1 MSVAVADRIH
11 PRYAENASMR
21 KQIFWE
27 YSAAMKSA
35 TALLAL
41 LISAGANAQTVR
53 YIDGVFVAAKEA
65 SAPIEL
71 IAYAESLS
79 TGILRMQHGTLDDAP
94 LVREISGVMVSVP
107 NWKPAGAF
115 VGTTE
120 LFRDERAER
129 RRLSIAAQQR
139 NVYAVAL
146 RIADLERR
154 DRIES
159 LLKAVRA
166 SYDTPGYAF
175 ITIVSGD
182 HVKYFPIRL
191 TPDEP

>member
-1 MSVAVADRIH
+1 VLVITTAAVR
-11 PRYAENASMR
+11 
-21 KQIFWE
+21 
-27 YSAAMKSA
+27 
-35 TALLAL
+35 
-41 LISAGANAQTVR
+41 AQTVR
-53 YIDGVFVAAKEA
+53 YIDGVFVAVKGT

-94 LVREISGVMVSVP
+94 LVHEITGAMVSLP
-107 NWKPAGAF
+107 NWRPAGAF
-115 VGTTE
+115 VATTR
-120 LFRDERAER
+120 LFDDERAER
-129 RRLSIAAQQR
+129 RHLSIASQQR

-166 SYDTPGYAF
+166 SAETPGYAF
-175 ITIVSGD
+175 ITIVSGG
-182 HVKYFPIRL
+182 HVKYYPMRL
-191 TPDEP
+191 TADAR